1 MAVPMMTSHFDVPTV
16 QFEGVKVA
24 LKQDK
29 SGYLLTLSVHPDDIP
44 EDLIRDFVG
53 ARYQVVMVRLN
64 EDQTPYPREKK
75 PRNGVVAAAGIL
87 CRDPMFW
94 KWLKHLGEIETED
107 EASAV
112 EALHRILGIDSR
124 ASLANPVT
132 QEQYDLLRAEYNR
145 WCFQQEEPPF

>member
-1 MAVPMMTSHFDVPTV
+1 MKAMTSRSDIPTV

-44 EDLIRDFVG
+44 EELIRDFVG

-64 EDQTPYPREKK
+64 DDQTVYPRDRK
-75 PRNGVVAAAGIL
+75 PKNGVVAAAGIL

-94 KWLKHLGEIETED
+94 KWLKELNEVQTED
-107 EASAV
+107 EQSAI
-112 EALHRILGIDSR
+112 EALHRILGIESR
-124 ASLANPVT
+124 SALVNPVT
-132 QEQYDLLRAEYNR
+132 QEQYDLLRTEYNAWR
-145 WCFQQEEPPF
+145 FAQEEPPF